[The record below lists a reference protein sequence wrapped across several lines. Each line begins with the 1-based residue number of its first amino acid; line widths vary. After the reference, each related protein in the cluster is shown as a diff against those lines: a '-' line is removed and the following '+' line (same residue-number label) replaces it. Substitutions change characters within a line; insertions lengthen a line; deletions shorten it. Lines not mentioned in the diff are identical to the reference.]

1 MWLRVNLWPR
11 RSSRLPCSSLRPPRH
26 AGPRRD
32 RRHLHSPRRLFDAG
46 ASRRRAALQGGFD
59 VGGQRARALA
69 FVADKPFPN
78 FSTKGGES
86 HHRCVCTPARTKE
99 SHRKFMH
106 ARLVLDPPFVQ
117 VEAPP
122 TRPPRRLV
130 WQVKVEPIDLSRRLK
145 DNSGTL
151 DNILECAAPHR
162 RLLRT
167 CTPAL
172 GSFVASTDRSTR
184 CSRAACWPPASALVP
199 APLSENASRLPCSQT
214 QPPAPVAA
222 LVCRVTAR
230 SSGLGSPTTA
240 AAAASRQRPRPGLLV
255 PRGPSQVPPA
265 RVPVRHGRW
274 ATRRQAH
281 GRRALLWR
289 RRRRRRERR

>member
-1 MWLRVNLWPR
+1 MWLRVNRWLR
-11 RSSRLPCSSLRPPRH
+11 RPSRLPCSSLRPPRR
-26 AGPRRD
+26 AGPKRD

-59 VGGQRARALA
+59 VGGRRARALA
-69 FVADKPFPN
+69 FLADKPFPN
-78 FSTKGGES
+78 FSTKGGGR
-86 HHRCVCTPARTKE
+86 HHEPACTPEPPKSTRT
-99 SHRKFMH
+99 KFMH

-122 TRPPRRLV
+122 TRPPRWLV
-130 WQVKVEPIDLSRRLK
+130 WQVKVEPIDPSRRLK
-145 DNSGTL
+145 DKSGTL
-151 DNILECAAPHR
+151 GNFLQCAAPHR

-230 SSGLGSPTTA
+230 SSGTG
-240 AAAASRQRPRPGLLV
+240 
-255 PRGPSQVPPA
+255 
-265 RVPVRHGRW
+265 
-274 ATRRQAH
+274 
-281 GRRALLWR
+281 
-289 RRRRRRERR
+289 